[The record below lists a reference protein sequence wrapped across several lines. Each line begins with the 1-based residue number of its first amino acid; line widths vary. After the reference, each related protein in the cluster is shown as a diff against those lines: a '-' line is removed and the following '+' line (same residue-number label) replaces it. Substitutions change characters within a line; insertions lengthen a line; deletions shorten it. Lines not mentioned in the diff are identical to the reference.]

1 MSLHELSVF
10 LTEFKKA
17 LPSVSKFV
25 SAPPHTML
33 KLWKCSTR
41 PGAKQDSLFATYEKA
56 PHVQFFSKTRSVI
69 VAIERKSQLPT
80 RQKRARAA
88 KSHTMDTRI
97 GKMSNK
103 ERFVRLDMLP
113 LV

>member
-1 MSLHELSVF
+1 VSLNELSVF

-41 PGAKQDSLFATYEKA
+41 PGAKQDSLFAAYEKA
-56 PHVQFFSKTRSVI
+56 PQVQIFSKTFVHDSSYRTQVTVTYKAKES
-69 VAIERKSQLPT
+69 ACREEPHDGYSHRK
-80 RQKRARAA
+80 
-88 KSHTMDTRI
+88 
-97 GKMSNK
+97 N
-103 ERFVRLDMLP
+103 V
-113 LV
+113 

>member
-1 MSLHELSVF
+1 VF
-10 LTEFKKA
+10 STEFKKG

-33 KLWKCSTR
+33 KLWKNIQHWWER